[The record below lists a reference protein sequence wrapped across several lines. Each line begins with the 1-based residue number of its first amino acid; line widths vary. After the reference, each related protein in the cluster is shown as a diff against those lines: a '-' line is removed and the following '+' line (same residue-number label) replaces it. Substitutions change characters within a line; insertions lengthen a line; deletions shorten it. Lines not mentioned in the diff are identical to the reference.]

1 MKRVAMG
8 LALALAASAY
18 AGHANTIN
26 KTGFVGVNKTQS
38 AQSLGHSKLVF
49 TALGD
54 YAFGNSM
61 FKADPEIGYGYAVEN
76 KYTNQR
82 ADVAQFNGISAY
94 VGLAIGLLDY
104 FDIGVTLPVFYD
116 KFNGNT
122 ACSPAEVDAGQ
133 CNGAPISGTNVGYV
147 GNVTASLKARAPIPA
162 DVPVDFAAFFRYSFK
177 TSKNTKQGIWVREPE
192 YFQKETGMAYPY
204 GSAKSVF
211 TVGAALTFD
220 LTKADI
226 MPLLV
231 HINGGYRLSM
241 DKAYLSFPF
250 ASAALEFYVL
260 DFLSF
265 FGEFYMDIQTEDFVW
280 NKKSDGAPIP
290 EKLDMKQV
298 TGGAVFHLPIGLDI
312 QLGASVYVGN
322 DNMVHFARVMHN
334 EENMQ
339 QAAAF
344 AGADPTGSA
353 FTSDGQLKTG
363 VATTKTRVNPQIAL
377 FGGLTWSGFLAPQDR
392 DGDGVADADD
402 RCPDDYGHR
411 LNGGCPMGNPDSD
424 EDGICDAW
432 VSEKGM
438 LDEFRNVCEGIDQC
452 PTEKGNNSNGCPSDD
467 PDPDKD
473 GVCDSWVSQKGQLDQ
488 FKEICEGIDQC
499 PAEAGTL
506 VNNGCPEDN
515 PDPDGD
521 GLCSPWVTD
530 KNKLDQYAGV
540 CKGYD
545 MCPGEAGAAGN
556 KGCPWDDP
564 DSDGDGICDEWVVQK
579 KLGYYF
585 EKAAEDESVA
595 KEWFI
600 SKACK
605 GLDKCPLE
613 HGVAANDGCPLP
625 DPDLDKDGVCDAWV
639 TERNMFNLFEGVC
652 AGLDRCPNEAGD
664 DGFGC
669 PKKKVEKLEG
679 ISFKSGSATVN
690 ANAKR
695 ILKGIAQKLKEDEAY
710 KDLKIVIQGHT
721 DNRGKAKKNL
731 KLSDRRAKAVMKQ
744 LTKFG
749 VAKNRIKAVGLGSTC
764 PVDDNSTADGREMN
778 RRIEMHFVTPE
789 NDGMKCESN
798 YVGD

>member
-26 KTGFVGVNKTQS
+26 KTGFAGVNKTQS

-49 TALGD
+49 TALADGT
-54 YAFGNSM
+54 FGNKM
-61 FKADPEIGYGYAVEN
+61 FQAENGIPYAISN
-76 KYTNQR
+76 PFTNQR
-82 ADVAQFNGISAY
+82 ADVGGYIGVSAY
-94 VGLAIGLLDY
+94 VGLSIGLWDY

-116 KFNGNT
+116 QFNGNT
-122 ACSPAEVDAGQ
+122 VCSVAEIEGGT
-133 CNGAPISGTNVGYV
+133 CNGVPFAGTKKGAV
-147 GNVTASLKARAPIPA
+147 GNLTASLKARAPLPSDI
-162 DVPVDFAAFFRYSFK
+162 PVDFAAFFRYSFT
-177 TSKNTKQGIWVREPE
+177 TSKETKQGIWIREPE
-192 YFQKETGMAYPY
+192 YISKENGFAFPY
-204 GSAKSVF
+204 GVKKSVM
-211 TVGAALTFD
+211 TVGGALTFD
-220 LTKADI
+220 FSKIDAI
-226 MPLLV
+226 PLLI
-231 HINGGYRLSM
+231 HANGGYRMTMGKYSGIEFGS
-241 DKAYLSFPF
+241 YPF
-250 ASAALEFYVL
+250 VSAALELYPL

-265 FGEFYMDIQTEDFVW
+265 FAEFYMDIQS
-280 NKKSDGAPIP
+280 NKFKNVAVNADGSPMLGVNGPIMLE
-290 EKLDMKQV
+290 EKLDMKQL

-312 QLGASVYVGN
+312 QIGASAYLGN
-322 DNMVHFARVMHN
+322 KNNYIHFIKVF
-334 EENMQ
+334 ENDES
-339 QAAAF
+339 
-344 AGADPTGSA
+344 GYS
-353 FTSDGQLKTG
+353 
-363 VATTKTRVNPQIAL
+363 VATKTRVNPEIAL
-377 FGGLTWSGFLAPQDR
+377 FGGLTWSGFLMPQDR
-392 DGDGVADADD
+392 DGDGVADSDD

-411 LNGGCPMGNPDSD
+411 LNAGCPMGSPDSD
-424 EDGICDAW
+424 EDGVCDSW

-452 PTEKGNNSNGCPSDD
+452 PNEKGNSTNGCPTDD

-473 GVCDSWVSQKGQLDQ
+473 GVCDSWVSQKGMQDQ

-530 KNKLDQYAGV
+530 KNKLDQYTGV

-564 DSDGDGICDEWVVQK
+564 DSDGDGVCDEWVVQK

-585 EKAAEDESVA
+585 EKAAEDEALA

-600 SKACK
+600 GKSCK

-613 HGVAANDGCPLP
+613 HGVPAYDGCPLP

-639 TERNMFNLFEGVC
+639 TEKNMFNLYEGVC
-652 AGLDRCPNEAGD
+652 AGLDRCPAEAGD

-669 PKKKVEKLEG
+669 PKKKAEKLEG
-679 ISFKSGSATVN
+679 LTFKSGKATISS
-690 ANAKR
+690 NAKR
-695 ILKGIAQKLKEDEAY
+695 LLKEVAKKLKEDDAY

-731 KLSDRRAKAVMKQ
+731 KLSQNRAKAVMKQ

-749 VAKNRIKAVGLGSTC
+749 VAKDRIKSIGLGSTC
-764 PVDDNSTADGREMN
+764 PVDDNSTAEGRENN

>member
-8 LALALAASAY
+8 LALAMAASAF

-54 YAFGNSM
+54 YTFGNDM
-61 FKADPEIGYGYAVEN
+61 FKPDGDFAYPLEYAPSKQKAE
-76 KYTNQR
+76 
-82 ADVAQFNGISAY
+82 VANFNGISAY

-116 KFNGNT
+116 QFNGNT
-122 ACSPAEVDAGQ
+122 VCSDVEVNSGA
-133 CNGAPISGTNVGYV
+133 CNGAPLNATKKGYI

-162 DVPVDFAAFFRYSFK
+162 DVPIDFAAFFRYSFK
-177 TSKNTKQGIWVREPE
+177 TSKNTKQGLWIREPE
-192 YFQKETGMAYPY
+192 YIAKETGFALAY
-204 GSAKSVF
+204 GTAKSVM

-220 LTKADI
+220 LSKIDV

-231 HINGGYRLSM
+231 HVNGGYRMSM

-280 NKKSDGAPIP
+280 NVAKYNLA

-322 DNMVHFARVMHN
+322 DNYVHFAKVLQN
-334 EENMQ
+334 EENI
-339 QAAAF
+339 
-344 AGADPTGSA
+344 SA
-353 FTSDGQLKTG
+353 MG
-363 VATTKTRVNPQIAL
+363 VTATKTRVNPQLAL

-392 DGDGVADADD
+392 DGDGVADSDD

-530 KNKLDQYAGV
+530 KNKLDQYTGV

-564 DSDGDGICDEWVVQK
+564 DSDGDGVCDEWVVQK

-585 EKAAEDESVA
+585 EKAAEDEALA

-600 SKACK
+600 SKSCK

-613 HGVAANDGCPLP
+613 HGVPSYDGCPLP

-639 TERNMFNLFEGVC
+639 TEKNMFNLYEGVC
-652 AGLDRCPNEAGD
+652 AGLDRCPAEAGD

-669 PKKKVEKLEG
+669 PKKKAEKLEG
-679 ISFKSGSATVN
+679 LTFKSGKATISS
-690 ANAKR
+690 NAKR
-695 ILKGIAQKLKEDEAY
+695 ILKDVAKKLKEDEAY

-731 KLSDRRAKAVMKQ
+731 KLSQNRAKAVMKQ

-749 VAKNRIKAVGLGSTC
+749 VAKNRIKSIGLGSTC
-764 PVDDNSTADGREMN
+764 PVDDNSTAEGRENN

>member
-8 LALALAASAY
+8 LALALAASSAF

-54 YAFGNSM
+54 YTFGNSM
-61 FKADPEIGYGYAVEN
+61 FKDDPSSQISHVFENEYAPLPQYPHQKAKAAN
-76 KYTNQR
+76 YS
-82 ADVAQFNGISAY
+82 GISAY

-116 KFNGNT
+116 QFNGNPL
-122 ACSPAEVDAGQ
+122 CGEPDCNPAAL
-133 CNGAPISGTNVGYV
+133 SGTKVGYI

-162 DVPVDFAAFFRYSFK
+162 DVPIDFAAFFRYSFK
-177 TSKNTKQGIWVREPE
+177 TSKNSKQGVWIREPE
-192 YFQKETGMAYPY
+192 YIQKETGVAFPY
-204 GSAKSVF
+204 GTAKSVM
-211 TVGAALTFD
+211 TIGAALTFD
-220 LTKADI
+220 LSKIDV

-231 HINGGYRLSM
+231 HINGGYRMSM

-250 ASAALEFYVL
+250 ASAALEFYAL

-265 FGEFYMDIQTEDFVW
+265 FGEFYMDIQTEDFTW
-280 NKKSDGAPIP
+280 NVAQYGRP

-322 DNMVHFARVMHN
+322 DNYVHFARVMEN
-334 EENMQ
+334 EENYL
-339 QAAAF
+339 
-344 AGADPTGSA
+344 TGIKA
-353 FTSDGQLKTG
+353 
-363 VATTKTRVNPQIAL
+363 TKTRVNPQIAL

-392 DGDGVADADD
+392 DGDGVADGDD

-424 EDGICDAW
+424 EDGVCDAW
-432 VSEKGM
+432 VSEKAM

-452 PTEKGNNSNGCPSDD
+452 PNEKGNSTNGCPTDD

-473 GVCDSWVSQKGQLDQ
+473 GVCDAWVSQKGQLDQ

-600 SKACK
+600 SKTCK

-652 AGLDRCPNEAGD
+652 AGMDRCPNEAGD

-731 KLSDRRAKAVMKQ
+731 KLSARRAKAVMKQ

-789 NDGMKCESN
+789 NDGTKCESN

>member
-8 LALALAASAY
+8 LAFALAVSAF
-18 AGHANTIN
+18 ADQHAQTIN

-49 TALGD
+49 NALGD
-54 YAFGNSM
+54 YAFGNKM
-61 FKADPEIGYGYAVEN
+61 FVPNKDVPLALENEATAPHQYSEVANYIGV
-76 KYTNQR
+76 
-82 ADVAQFNGISAY
+82 SAY
-94 VGLAIGLLDY
+94 VGFAIGLWDY
-104 FDIGVTLPVFYD
+104 FDLGVTLPVYYD
-116 KFNGNT
+116 QFNGN
-122 ACSPAEVDAGQ
+122 AVC
-133 CNGAPISGTNVGYV
+133 APGLSCHSEPLHGTKKGYV
-147 GNVTASLKARAPIPA
+147 GNLSANLKARAPIPS
-162 DVPVDFAAFFRYSFK
+162 DIPVDVAVFFRYTFN
-177 TSKNTKQGIWVREPE
+177 TSKETQQGIWVREPE
-192 YFQKETGMAYPY
+192 YIGTAPFNYATGQTGPTGIAYAY
-204 GSAKSVF
+204 GAKKGDMTIGGAITLDLSKIDVF
-211 TVGAALTFD
+211 
-220 LTKADI
+220 
-226 MPLLV
+226 PLLLHV
-231 HINGGYRLSM
+231 NGGYKMSM
-241 DKAYLSFPF
+241 GKFKGIKFENFPF
-250 ASAALEFYVL
+250 VSGALEVYPL
-260 DFLSF
+260 DFLSVF
-265 FGEFYMDIQTEDFVW
+265 AELYMNIQTKAFQW
-280 NKKSDGAPIP
+280 NVDAMGNPIDQ
-290 EKLDMKQV
+290 KLDMKQL
-298 TGGAVFHLPIGLDI
+298 TGGLVFHLPVGLDV
-312 QLGASVYVGN
+312 QLGGSFYVGSNKYINNVYVK
-322 DNMVHFARVMHN
+322 
-334 EENMQ
+334 ENQ
-339 QAAAF
+339 EN
-344 AGADPTGSA
+344 PY
-353 FTSDGQLKTG
+353 G
-363 VATTKTRVNPQIAL
+363 VKAYSLRINPQYAL
-377 FGGLTWSGFLAPQDR
+377 FGGLTWSGFLLPQDR
-392 DGDGVADADD
+392 DGDGVVDSED

-411 LNGGCPMGNPDSD
+411 LNSGCPMGNPDTD
-424 EDGICDAW
+424 EDGVCDAW
-432 VSEKGM
+432 VSEKGVAN
-438 LDEFRNVCEGIDQC
+438 DYSNICSCVDQC
-452 PTEKGNNSNGCPSDD
+452 PNEKGSSVNGCPTDD

-473 GVCDSWVSQKGQLDQ
+473 GVCESWVSQKGMQDQ
-488 FKEICEGIDQC
+488 FKDICSGIDQC

-506 VNNGCPEDN
+506 MNNGCPEDN

-600 SKACK
+600 SKTCK

-652 AGLDRCPNEAGD
+652 SGMDRCPAEAGD

-695 ILKGIAQKLKEDEAY
+695 ILKGVAQKLKEDEAY

-749 VAKNRIKAVGLGSTC
+749 VAKNRIKAIGLGSTC
-764 PVDDNSTADGREMN
+764 PVDDNNTADGREMN

-798 YVGD
+798 YVGE

>member
-8 LALALAASAY
+8 LAFAMAVSAFASQ
-18 AGHANTIN
+18 HAQTIN
-26 KTGFVGVNKTQS
+26 KTSFVGVNKTQS

-49 TALGD
+49 SALGD
-54 YAFGNSM
+54 YAFGNKM
-61 FKADPEIGYGYAVEN
+61 FQAMPEQDVHHALERVLPSGQIQKAEVASYIGVN
-76 KYTNQR
+76 
-82 ADVAQFNGISAY
+82 AY
-94 VGLAIGLLDY
+94 VGFAIGLLDY
-104 FDIGVTLPVFYD
+104 FDLGVTLPVYYD
-116 KFNGNT
+116 QFNGNT
-122 ACSPAEVDAGQ
+122 KCTEAEINSYVCDGNPLAG
-133 CNGAPISGTNVGYV
+133 TKKGYI
-147 GNVTASLKARAPIPA
+147 GNLTANLKARAPIPS
-162 DVPVDFAAFFRYSFK
+162 DIPVDVAAFARFSFK
-177 TSKNTKQGIWVREPE
+177 TAKETKQGLWIREPE
-192 YFQKETGMAYPY
+192 YISKQGVAFPWG
-204 GSAKSVF
+204 AKKSDL
-211 TVGAALTFD
+211 TVGGAITLD
-220 LTKADI
+220 LTKIDVL
-226 MPLLV
+226 PLLLHV
-231 HINGGYRLSM
+231 NGGYKMSM
-241 DKAYLSFPF
+241 GKASGLEFENFPF
-250 ASAALEFYVL
+250 ISAALEVYPL
-260 DFLSF
+260 DFLSVF
-265 FGEFYMDIQTEDFVW
+265 AEFYMDLQTKDFEW
-280 NKKSDGAPIP
+280 NRVNSVTGYLDPMGDLAIK

-298 TGGAVFHLPIGLDI
+298 TGGIVFHLPIGLDV
-312 QLGASVYVGN
+312 QLGGSVYVGN
-322 DNMVHFARVMHN
+322 DNYLHYAYVL
-334 EENMQ
+334 EN
-339 QAAAF
+339 
-344 AGADPTGSA
+344 DENIT
-353 FTSDGQLKTG
+353 K
-363 VATTKTRVNPQIAL
+363 ATKIRVNPQYAL
-377 FGGLTWSGFLAPQDR
+377 FGGLTWSGFLLPQDR

-411 LNGGCPMGNPDSD
+411 LNSGCPMGNPDTD
-424 EDGICDAW
+424 EDGVCDSW

-438 LDEFRNVCEGIDQC
+438 LGEFRNVCEGIDQC
-452 PTEKGNNSNGCPSDD
+452 PNEKGSSTNGCPTDD
-467 PDPDKD
+467 PDADKD
-473 GVCDSWVSQKGQLDQ
+473 GVCDAWVSQKGMQDQ
-488 FKEICEGIDQC
+488 FKDICEGIDQC

-530 KNKLDQYAGV
+530 KNKLEQYTGV
-540 CKGYD
+540 CTGYD

-564 DSDGDGICDEWVVQK
+564 DSDGDGVCDEWVVQK

-585 EKAAEDESVA
+585 EKAAEDEAVA

-600 SKACK
+600 SKTCK

-613 HGVAANDGCPLP
+613 HGAAANDGCPLP

-639 TERNMFNLFEGVC
+639 TEKNMFNLFEGVC
-652 AGLDRCPNEAGD
+652 SGMDRCPAEAGD

-749 VAKNRIKAVGLGSTC
+749 VAKNRIKAVGLGSSC

>member
-8 LALALAASAY
+8 LAFALAVSAF
-18 AGHANTIN
+18 ADQHAQTIN

-49 TALGD
+49 NALGD
-54 YAFGNSM
+54 YAFGNKM
-61 FKADPEIGYGYAVEN
+61 FQSGALTPNGVPYAMEN
-76 KYTNQR
+76 QLTNQY
-82 ADVAQFNGISAY
+82 AEVANYIGISAY
-94 VGLAIGLLDY
+94 VGFAIGLLDY
-104 FDIGVTLPVFYD
+104 FDIGVTLPVYYD
-116 KFNGNT
+116 QFNGN
-122 ACSPAEVDAGQ
+122 AVCGAPS
-133 CNGAPISGTNVGYV
+133 CNGAPLSATKVGYV
-147 GNVTASLKARAPIPA
+147 GNLSANLKARAPIPA
-162 DVPVDFAAFFRYSFK
+162 DIPVDVAVFFKYTFN
-177 TSKNTKQGIWVREPE
+177 TSKETKQGIWIREPE
-192 YFQKETGMAYPY
+192 YISKQGIAYSY
-204 GSAKSVF
+204 GAKKGDMTIGGAITLDLSKIDVF
-211 TVGAALTFD
+211 
-220 LTKADI
+220 
-226 MPLLV
+226 PLLLHV
-231 HINGGYRLSM
+231 NGGYKMSM
-241 DKAYLSFPF
+241 GKFRGLEFDSFPF
-250 ASAALEFYVL
+250 ISTALEVYPL

-265 FGEFYMDIQTEDFVW
+265 FAEFYMNLLKDYQFYTFT
-280 NKKSDGAPIP
+280 DGLGNPIKQ
-290 EKLDMKQV
+290 KLDSKQI
-298 TGGAVFHLPIGLDI
+298 TGGLVFHLPIGLDI
-312 QLGASVYVGN
+312 QLGGSVYVGN
-322 DNMVHFARVMHN
+322 KDKYLTQVYVKQNQ
-334 EENMQ
+334 EN
-339 QAAAF
+339 
-344 AGADPTGSA
+344 P
-353 FTSDGQLKTG
+353 LG
-363 VATTKTRVNPQIAL
+363 VLASKIRINPQYSV
-377 FGGLTWSGFLAPQDR
+377 FGGLTWSGFLLPQDR
-392 DGDGVADADD
+392 DGDGVSDADD
-402 RCPDDYGHR
+402 RCPDDFGHR
-411 LNGGCPMGNPDSD
+411 LNAGCPLGNPDTD
-424 EDGICDAW
+424 EDGVCDAW
-432 VSEKGM
+432 VSEKGVSN
-438 LDEFRNVCEGIDQC
+438 DFSNICSGIDQC
-452 PTEKGNNSNGCPSDD
+452 PNEKGNSTNGCPTDD

-473 GVCDSWVSQKGQLDQ
+473 GVCESWVSQKGQQDQ
-488 FKEICEGIDQC
+488 FKDICTGIDQC

-506 VNNGCPEDN
+506 MNNGCPEDN

-600 SKACK
+600 SKTCK

-652 AGLDRCPNEAGD
+652 SGMDRCPAEAGD

-695 ILKGIAQKLKEDEAY
+695 ILKGVAQKLKEDEAY

-749 VAKNRIKAVGLGSTC
+749 VAKNRIKAIGLGSTC
-764 PVDDNSTADGREMN
+764 PVDDNNTADGREMN

-798 YVGD
+798 YVGE

>member
-8 LALALAASAY
+8 LAFALAVSAF
-18 AGHANTIN
+18 ADQHAQTIN

-49 TALGD
+49 NALGD
-54 YAFGNSM
+54 FAFGNNM
-61 FKADPEIGYGYAVEN
+61 FRPKDEAKAYPYALEN
-76 KYTNQR
+76 EYANQKSE
-82 ADVAQFNGISAY
+82 VANYIGISAY
-94 VGLAIGLLDY
+94 VGFAIGL
-104 FDIGVTLPVFYD
+104 FDIIDLGVTLPVYYD
-116 KFNGNT
+116 QFNGN
-122 ACSPAEVDAGQ
+122 ALCGAPE
-133 CNGAPISGTNVGYV
+133 CNGDPLSGTKKGYV
-147 GNVTASLKARAPIPA
+147 GNLAANLKVRAPIPS
-162 DVPVDFAAFFRYSFK
+162 DIPVDVAVFFRYTFN
-177 TSKNTKQGIWVREPE
+177 TSKENQQGIWVREPE
-192 YFQKETGMAYPY
+192 YIGTAPFNYINGQQAPMGVAYAY
-204 GSAKSVF
+204 GAKKGDMTIGGAITLDLSKIDVF
-211 TVGAALTFD
+211 
-220 LTKADI
+220 
-226 MPLLV
+226 PLLV
-231 HINGGYRLSM
+231 HLNGGYKMSM
-241 DKAYLSFPF
+241 GKYQGIKFENFPF
-250 ASAALEFYVL
+250 FSGALEVYPL
-260 DFLSF
+260 DFLSVF
-265 FGEFYMDIQTEDFVW
+265 AELYMNIQTKAFQW
-280 NKKSDGAPIP
+280 NRDAMGNPVDQ
-290 EKLDMKQV
+290 KLDMKQL
-298 TGGAVFHLPIGLDI
+298 TAGLVFHLPVGLDI
-312 QLGASVYVGN
+312 QLGGSFYVGN
-322 DNMVHFARVMHN
+322 DNYLNFVHVKQNQEQPFGVNA
-334 EENMQ
+334 
-339 QAAAF
+339 
-344 AGADPTGSA
+344 S
-353 FTSDGQLKTG
+353 QL
-363 VATTKTRVNPQIAL
+363 RINPQYAL
-377 FGGLTWSGFLAPQDR
+377 FGGLTWSGFLLPQDR
-392 DGDGVADADD
+392 DGDGVPDADD
-402 RCPDDYGHR
+402 RCPDDFGHR
-411 LNGGCPMGNPDSD
+411 LNSGCPMGNPDTD
-424 EDGICDAW
+424 EDGVCDAW
-432 VSEKGM
+432 VSEKGVAN
-438 LDEFRNVCEGIDQC
+438 DYSNICSGVDQC
-452 PTEKGNNSNGCPSDD
+452 PNEKGSSSNGCPTDD

-473 GVCDSWVSQKGQLDQ
+473 GVCESWVSQKGMQDQ
-488 FKEICEGIDQC
+488 FKDICSGIDQC

-506 VNNGCPEDN
+506 MNNGCPEDN

-564 DSDGDGICDEWVVQK
+564 DSDGDGVCDEWVVQK

-600 SKACK
+600 SKTCK

-613 HGVAANDGCPLP
+613 HGVPANDGCPLP

-652 AGLDRCPNEAGD
+652 SGMDRCPAEAGD

-695 ILKGIAQKLKEDEAY
+695 ILKGVAQKLKEDEAY

-749 VAKNRIKAVGLGSTC
+749 VAKNRIKAIGLGSTC
-764 PVDDNSTADGREMN
+764 PVDDNNTADGREMN

-798 YVGD
+798 YVGE

>member
-8 LALALAASAY
+8 LALALAASTAF

-26 KTGFVGVNKTQS
+26 KTGFAGVNKTQS

-54 YAFGNSM
+54 FAFGNDM
-61 FKADPEIGYGYAVEN
+61 FKTGDATQPYAMNNSFTRQQAEVADYLGV
-76 KYTNQR
+76 
-82 ADVAQFNGISAY
+82 SAY

-104 FDIGVTLPVFYD
+104 FDIGVTMPVYYD
-116 KFNGNT
+116 RFKGKTTCRENPDTHALETAQGTPCDGADLYGANTGYIGNL
-122 ACSPAEVDAGQ
+122 
-133 CNGAPISGTNVGYV
+133 
-147 GNVTASLKARAPIPA
+147 TASIKARAPIPA
-162 DVPVDFAAFFRYSFK
+162 DVPIDFAAFFRYSFH
-177 TSKNTKQGIWVREPE
+177 TAKNTKQGVWIREPE
-192 YFQKETGMAYPY
+192 FIMKDLGYAFPF
-204 GSAKSVF
+204 GSEKSVM
-211 TVGAALTFD
+211 TVGGALTFD
-220 LTKADI
+220 LSKVDV

-231 HINGGYRLSM
+231 HVNGGYRMSM
-241 DKAYLSFPF
+241 DKAFLSFPF
-250 ASAALEFYVL
+250 VSAALEFYVL

-265 FGEFYMDIQTEDFVW
+265 FGEFYMDLQTDDFVW
-280 NKKSDGAPIP
+280 NYLKYQDESGKQ
-290 EKLDMKQV
+290 KLDMKQI
-298 TGGAVFHLPIGLDI
+298 TGAAVFHLPVGLDLQI
-312 QLGASVYVGN
+312 GASFYMGN
-322 DNMVHFARVMHN
+322 DNYINYVNVL
-334 EENMQ
+334 EKE
-339 QAAAF
+339 
-344 AGADPTGSA
+344 ADDGSIQ
-353 FTSDGQLKTG
+353 FTT
-363 VATTKTRVNPQIAL
+363 ATKTRVNPSVAL
-377 FGGLTWSGFLAPQDR
+377 FGGLTWSGFLMPQDR
-392 DGDGVADADD
+392 DGDGVADGDD

-411 LNGGCPMGNPDSD
+411 LNSGCPMGNPDSD
-424 EDGICDAW
+424 EDGVCDAW

-452 PTEKGNNSNGCPSDD
+452 PNEKGNSTNGCPTDD

-600 SKACK
+600 SKTCK

-652 AGLDRCPNEAGD
+652 AGMDRCPNEAGD

-749 VAKNRIKAVGLGSTC
+749 VAKNRIKAIGLGSTC

>member
-1 MKRVAMG
+1 MG
-8 LALALAASAY
+8 LAFALAVSAF
-18 AGHANTIN
+18 ADQHAQTIN

-49 TALGD
+49 NALGD
-54 YAFGNSM
+54 YAFGNKM
-61 FKADPEIGYGYAVEN
+61 FQSGALAPTGVPYAMEN
-76 KYTNQR
+76 QLTNQY
-82 ADVAQFNGISAY
+82 AEVANYIGISAY
-94 VGLAIGLLDY
+94 VGFAIGLLDY
-104 FDIGVTLPVFYD
+104 FDIGVTLPVYYD
-116 KFNGNT
+116 QFNGN
-122 ACSPAEVDAGQ
+122 AVCGAPS
-133 CNGAPISGTNVGYV
+133 CNGAPLSATKVGYV
-147 GNVTASLKARAPIPA
+147 GNLSANLKARAPIPA
-162 DVPVDFAAFFRYSFK
+162 DIPVDVAVFFKYTFN
-177 TSKNTKQGIWVREPE
+177 TSKETKQGIWIREPE
-192 YFQKETGMAYPY
+192 YISKQGIAYSY
-204 GSAKSVF
+204 GAKKGDMTIGGAITLDLSKIDVF
-211 TVGAALTFD
+211 
-220 LTKADI
+220 
-226 MPLLV
+226 PLLLHV
-231 HINGGYRLSM
+231 NGGYKMSM
-241 DKAYLSFPF
+241 GKFRGLEFDSFPF
-250 ASAALEFYVL
+250 ISTALEVYPL
-260 DFLSF
+260 DFLSVF
-265 FGEFYMDIQTEDFVW
+265 AEFYMNLLKDYQFYTFT
-280 NKKSDGAPIP
+280 DGLGNPIKQ
-290 EKLDMKQV
+290 KLDSKQI
-298 TGGAVFHLPIGLDI
+298 TGGLVFHLPVGLDI
-312 QLGASVYVGN
+312 QLGGSVYVGN
-322 DNMVHFARVMHN
+322 KDKYLTQVYVKQNQ
-334 EENMQ
+334 ENP
-339 QAAAF
+339 F
-344 AGADPTGSA
+344 
-353 FTSDGQLKTG
+353 G
-363 VATTKTRVNPQIAL
+363 VLASKIRINPQYSV
-377 FGGLTWSGFLAPQDR
+377 FGGLTWSGFLLPQDR
-392 DGDGVADADD
+392 DGDGVSDADD
-402 RCPDDYGHR
+402 RCPDDFGHR
-411 LNGGCPMGNPDSD
+411 LNAGCPLGNPDTD
-424 EDGICDAW
+424 EDGVCDAW
-432 VSEKGM
+432 VSEKGVSN
-438 LDEFRNVCEGIDQC
+438 DFSNICSGVDQC
-452 PTEKGNNSNGCPSDD
+452 PNEKGNSTNGCPTDD

-473 GVCDSWVSQKGQLDQ
+473 GVCESWVSQKGQQDQ
-488 FKEICEGIDQC
+488 FKDICTGIDQC

-506 VNNGCPEDN
+506 MNNGCPEDN

-600 SKACK
+600 SKTCK

-625 DPDLDKDGVCDAWV
+625 DPDLDKDGVCDSWV

-652 AGLDRCPNEAGD
+652 SGMDRCPAEAGD

-695 ILKGIAQKLKEDEAY
+695 ILKGVAQKLKEDEAY

-764 PVDDNSTADGREMN
+764 PVDDNNTADGREMN

-798 YVGD
+798 YVGE

>member
-8 LALALAASAY
+8 LALAMAASAF

-54 YAFGNSM
+54 YTFGNDM
-61 FKADPEIGYGYAVEN
+61 FKPDPENGYN
-76 KYTNQR
+76 FPLQNITTNQK
-82 ADVAQFNGISAY
+82 AEVANYNGISAY

-116 KFNGNT
+116 QFNGNSV
-122 ACSPAEVDAGQ
+122 CGDDPNCNPAPLA
-133 CNGAPISGTNVGYV
+133 ATKKGYI

-162 DVPVDFAAFFRYSFK
+162 DVPIDFAAFFRYSFK
-177 TSKNTKQGIWVREPE
+177 TSKNTKQGLWIREPE
-192 YFQKETGMAYPY
+192 YIMKELGYALPY
-204 GSAKSVF
+204 GTAKSVM

-220 LTKADI
+220 LSKIDV

-231 HINGGYRLSM
+231 HVNGGYRMSM
-241 DKAYLSFPF
+241 DKAYMSFPF

-280 NKKSDGAPIP
+280 NRQADGSVIP

-322 DNMVHFARVMHN
+322 DNYVHFAQVLQN
-334 EENMQ
+334 EEN
-339 QAAAF
+339 
-344 AGADPTGSA
+344 TW
-353 FTSDGQLKTG
+353 G
-363 VATTKTRVNPQIAL
+363 VTATKTRVNPQLAL
-377 FGGLTWSGFLAPQDR
+377 FGGLTWSGFLSPQDR

-473 GVCDSWVSQKGQLDQ
+473 GVCDAWVSQKGQLDQ

-530 KNKLDQYAGV
+530 KNKLDQYTGV

-564 DSDGDGICDEWVVQK
+564 DSDGDGVCDEWVVQK

-585 EKAAEDESVA
+585 EKAAEDEALA

-600 SKACK
+600 SKSCK

-613 HGVAANDGCPLP
+613 HGVPSYDGCPLP

-639 TERNMFNLFEGVC
+639 TEKNMFNLYEGVC
-652 AGLDRCPNEAGD
+652 AGLDRCPAEAGD

-669 PKKKVEKLEG
+669 PKKKAEKLEG
-679 ISFKSGSATVN
+679 LTFKSGKATISS
-690 ANAKR
+690 NAKR
-695 ILKGIAQKLKEDEAY
+695 ILKDVAKKLKEDEAY

-731 KLSDRRAKAVMKQ
+731 KLSQNRAKAVMKQ

-749 VAKNRIKAVGLGSTC
+749 VAKDRIKSIGLGSTC
-764 PVDDNSTADGREMN
+764 PVDDNSTAEGRENN

>member
-8 LALALAASAY
+8 LAFALAVSAF
-18 AGHANTIN
+18 ADQHAQTIN

-49 TALGD
+49 NALGD
-54 YAFGNSM
+54 YAFGNKM
-61 FKADPEIGYGYAVEN
+61 FQSGALTPNGVPYALEN
-76 KYTNQR
+76 QFTNQY
-82 ADVAQFNGISAY
+82 AEVANYIGVSAY
-94 VGLAIGLLDY
+94 VGFAIGLLDY
-104 FDIGVTLPVFYD
+104 FDIGVTLPVYYD
-116 KFNGNT
+116 QFNGN
-122 ACSPAEVDAGQ
+122 ARCGAPG
-133 CNGAPISGTNVGYV
+133 CNGAPLSGPKVGYV
-147 GNVTASLKARAPIPA
+147 GNLSANLKARAPIPA
-162 DVPVDFAAFFRYSFK
+162 DIPVDVAVFFKYTFN
-177 TSKNTKQGIWVREPE
+177 TSKETKQGIWIREPE
-192 YFQKETGMAYPY
+192 YISKQGIAYSF
-204 GSAKSVF
+204 GAKKGDMTIGGAITLDLSKIDVF
-211 TVGAALTFD
+211 
-220 LTKADI
+220 
-226 MPLLV
+226 PLLLHV
-231 HINGGYRLSM
+231 NGGYKMSM
-241 DKAYLSFPF
+241 GKFRGLEFDSFPF
-250 ASAALEFYVL
+250 ISTALEVYPL
-260 DFLSF
+260 DFLSVF
-265 FGEFYMDIQTEDFVW
+265 AEFYMNLLKDYQFATYV
-280 NKKSDGAPIP
+280 DGLGNPIKQ
-290 EKLDMKQV
+290 KLDSKQI
-298 TGGAVFHLPIGLDI
+298 TGGLVFHLPVGLDI
-312 QLGASVYVGN
+312 QLGGSVYVGN
-322 DNMVHFARVMHN
+322 KDKYLTNVYVKQN
-334 EENMQ
+334 QEN
-339 QAAAF
+339 
-344 AGADPTGSA
+344 PI
-353 FTSDGQLKTG
+353 G
-363 VATTKTRVNPQIAL
+363 VLANKIRINPQYSV
-377 FGGLTWSGFLAPQDR
+377 FGGLTWSGFLLPQDR
-392 DGDGVADADD
+392 DGDGVSDADD
-402 RCPDDYGHR
+402 RCPDDFGHR
-411 LNGGCPMGNPDSD
+411 LNAGCPLGNPDTD
-424 EDGICDAW
+424 EDGVCDAW
-432 VSEKGM
+432 VSEKGVSS
-438 LDEFRNVCEGIDQC
+438 DFSNICSGIDQC
-452 PTEKGNNSNGCPSDD
+452 PNEKGNSTNGCPTDD

-473 GVCDSWVSQKGQLDQ
+473 GVCESWVSQKGQQDQ
-488 FKEICEGIDQC
+488 FKDICTGIDQC

-506 VNNGCPEDN
+506 MNNGCPEDN

-600 SKACK
+600 SKTCK

-613 HGVAANDGCPLP
+613 HGAAANDGCPLP

-639 TERNMFNLFEGVC
+639 TEKNMFNLFEGVC
-652 AGLDRCPNEAGD
+652 SGMDRCPAEAGD

-679 ISFKSGSATVN
+679 ISFKSGSATIN

-695 ILKGIAQKLKEDEAY
+695 ILKGVAQKLKEDEAY

-764 PVDDNSTADGREMN
+764 PVDDNSTAEGREMN

-798 YVGD
+798 YVGE

>member
-8 LALALAASAY
+8 LALALAVSAY
-18 AGHANTIN
+18 ADQHAKTIN

-49 TALGD
+49 NALGD
-54 YAFGNSM
+54 YAFGNKM
-61 FKADPEIGYGYAVEN
+61 FQPEAYYGYTLERTFDETQTPGAW
-76 KYTNQR
+76 KQR
-82 ADVAQFNGISAY
+82 ADVGNYNGVSAY
-94 VGLAIGLLDY
+94 VGFAIGLLDY
-104 FDIGVTLPVFYD
+104 FDLGVTLPVYYD
-116 KFNGNT
+116 QFKGPTMCGGEATCNT
-122 ACSPAEVDAGQ
+122 EDLY
-133 CNGAPISGTNVGYV
+133 GTKKGYV
-147 GNVTASLKARAPIPA
+147 GNLTANLKMRAPIPS
-162 DVPVDFAAFFRYSFK
+162 DIPVDFAAFFRYSFA
-177 TSKNTKQGIWVREPE
+177 TSKKTEQGLWIREPE
-192 YFQKETGMAYPY
+192 FIGNKGEVAGKAYPF
-204 GSAKSVF
+204 GANKSDF
-211 TVGAALTFD
+211 TAGAALTLD
-220 LTKADI
+220 LSKVDV
-226 MPLLV
+226 MPLLL

-241 DKAYLSFPF
+241 NKDYLSFPF
-250 ASAALEFYVL
+250 GSAAIEIYPL
-260 DFLSF
+260 DFLSLF
-265 FGEFYMDIQTEDFVW
+265 AEFYMDYQDKNFEMKTPAGQTLE
-280 NKKSDGAPIP
+280 

-298 TGGAVFHLPIGLDI
+298 TGGLVFHLPVGLDI
-312 QLGASVYVGN
+312 QLGGSMYVGN
-322 DNMVHFARVMHN
+322 DNYIHFV
-334 EENMQ
+334 EVLENQ
-339 QAAAF
+339 DKA
-344 AGADPTGSA
+344 
-353 FTSDGQLKTG
+353 KT
-363 VATTKTRVNPQIAL
+363 VATKIRVNPQYAL
-377 FGGLTWSGFLAPQDR
+377 FGGLTWSGFLLPQDR
-392 DGDGVADADD
+392 DGDGVSDADD

-411 LNGGCPMGNPDSD
+411 LNAGCPMGNPDSD
-424 EDGICDAW
+424 EDGVCDAW

-452 PTEKGNNSNGCPSDD
+452 PNEKGNSTNGCPTDD

-600 SKACK
+600 SKTCK

-764 PVDDNSTADGREMN
+764 PVDDNSTAEGREMN

>member
-8 LALALAASAY
+8 LAFALAVSAF
-18 AGHANTIN
+18 ADQHAQTIN

-49 TALGD
+49 NALGD
-54 YAFGNSM
+54 YAFGNKM
-61 FKADPEIGYGYAVEN
+61 FQSGALTPNGVPYALEN
-76 KYTNQR
+76 QFTNQY
-82 ADVAQFNGISAY
+82 AEVANYIGVSAY
-94 VGLAIGLLDY
+94 VGFAIGLLDY
-104 FDIGVTLPVFYD
+104 FDIGVTLPVYYD
-116 KFNGNT
+116 QFNGN
-122 ACSPAEVDAGQ
+122 AVCGEPA
-133 CNGAPISGTNVGYV
+133 CNGAALSDTKKGYV
-147 GNVTASLKARAPIPA
+147 GNLSANLKARAPIPA
-162 DVPVDFAAFFRYSFK
+162 DVPVDVAVFFRYTFN
-177 TSKNTKQGIWVREPE
+177 TSKDTKQGIWIREPE
-192 YFQKETGMAYPY
+192 YISKVGVAYSY
-204 GSAKSVF
+204 GAKKGDMTIGGAITLDLSKIDVF
-211 TVGAALTFD
+211 
-220 LTKADI
+220 
-226 MPLLV
+226 PLLLHV
-231 HINGGYRLSM
+231 NGGYKMSM
-241 DKAYLSFPF
+241 GKFKGLEFDSFPF
-250 ASAALEFYVL
+250 ISTALEVYPL
-260 DFLSF
+260 DFLSVF
-265 FGEFYMDIQTEDFVW
+265 AEFYMNLLKDYEFPTFTDPL
-280 NKKSDGAPIP
+280 GTPIKQ
-290 EKLDMKQV
+290 KLDSKQI
-298 TGGAVFHLPIGLDI
+298 TGGLVFHLPIGLDV
-312 QLGASVYVGN
+312 QLGGSVYVGN
-322 DNMVHFARVMHN
+322 KDKYLTNVYVKQN
-334 EENMQ
+334 QEN
-339 QAAAF
+339 
-344 AGADPTGSA
+344 P
-353 FTSDGQLKTG
+353 LG
-363 VATTKTRVNPQIAL
+363 VLASRIRINPQYAL
-377 FGGLTWSGFLAPQDR
+377 FGGLTWSGFLLPQDR
-392 DGDGVADADD
+392 DGDGVSDADD
-402 RCPDDYGHR
+402 RCPDDFGHR
-411 LNGGCPMGNPDSD
+411 LNAGCPLGNPDTD
-424 EDGICDAW
+424 EDGVCDAW
-432 VSEKGM
+432 VSEKGVSN
-438 LDEFRNVCEGIDQC
+438 DYSNICSGVDQC
-452 PTEKGNNSNGCPSDD
+452 PNEKGSSTNGCPTDD

-473 GVCDSWVSQKGQLDQ
+473 GVCESWVSQKGMQDQ
-488 FKEICEGIDQC
+488 FNDICSGIDQC

-506 VNNGCPEDN
+506 MNNGCPEDN

-564 DSDGDGICDEWVVQK
+564 DSDGDGVCDEWVVQK

-600 SKACK
+600 SKTCK

-639 TERNMFNLFEGVC
+639 TEKNMFNLYEGVC
-652 AGLDRCPNEAGD
+652 SGMDRCPAEAGD

-695 ILKGIAQKLKEDEAY
+695 ILKGVAQKLKEDEAY

-764 PVDDNSTADGREMN
+764 PVDDNSTAEGREMN

-798 YVGD
+798 YVGE

>member
-8 LALALAASAY
+8 LAFALAVSAF
-18 AGHANTIN
+18 ADQHAQTIN

-49 TALGD
+49 NALGD
-54 YAFGNSM
+54 YAFGNKM
-61 FKADPEIGYGYAVEN
+61 FQSGAVGVPLAPNGVDYALHNEFS
-76 KYTNQR
+76 NQY
-82 ADVAQFNGISAY
+82 AEVANYIGISAY
-94 VGLAIGLLDY
+94 VGFAIGLLDY
-104 FDIGVTLPVFYD
+104 FDIGVTLPVYYD
-116 KFNGNT
+116 QFNGN
-122 ACSPAEVDAGQ
+122 ARCGAPG
-133 CNGAPISGTNVGYV
+133 CNGAPLSGPKVGYV
-147 GNVTASLKARAPIPA
+147 GNLSANLKARAPIPA
-162 DVPVDFAAFFRYSFK
+162 DIPVDVAVFFKYTFN
-177 TSKNTKQGIWVREPE
+177 TSKETKQGIWIREPE
-192 YFQKETGMAYPY
+192 YISKQGIAYSF
-204 GSAKSVF
+204 GAKKGDMTIGGAITLDLSKIDVF
-211 TVGAALTFD
+211 
-220 LTKADI
+220 
-226 MPLLV
+226 PLLLHV
-231 HINGGYRLSM
+231 NGGYKMSM
-241 DKAYLSFPF
+241 GKFRGLEFDSFPF
-250 ASAALEFYVL
+250 ISTALEVYPL
-260 DFLSF
+260 DFLSVF
-265 FGEFYMDIQTEDFVW
+265 AEFYMNLLKDYQFATYV
-280 NKKSDGAPIP
+280 DGLGNPIKQ
-290 EKLDMKQV
+290 KLDSKQI
-298 TGGAVFHLPIGLDI
+298 TGGLVFHLPVGLDI
-312 QLGASVYVGN
+312 QLGGSVYVGN
-322 DNMVHFARVMHN
+322 KDKYLTNVYVKQN
-334 EENMQ
+334 QEN
-339 QAAAF
+339 
-344 AGADPTGSA
+344 PI
-353 FTSDGQLKTG
+353 G
-363 VATTKTRVNPQIAL
+363 VLANKIRINPQYSV
-377 FGGLTWSGFLAPQDR
+377 FGGLTWSGFLLPQDR
-392 DGDGVADADD
+392 DGDGVSDADD
-402 RCPDDYGHR
+402 RCPDDFGHR
-411 LNGGCPMGNPDSD
+411 LNAGCPLGNPDTD
-424 EDGICDAW
+424 EDGVCDAW
-432 VSEKGM
+432 VSEKGVSS
-438 LDEFRNVCEGIDQC
+438 DFSNICSGIDQC
-452 PTEKGNNSNGCPSDD
+452 PNEKGNSTNGCPTDD

-473 GVCDSWVSQKGQLDQ
+473 GVCESWVSQKGQQDQ
-488 FKEICEGIDQC
+488 FKDICTGIDQC

-506 VNNGCPEDN
+506 MNNGCPEDN

-564 DSDGDGICDEWVVQK
+564 DSDGDGVCDEWVVQK

-600 SKACK
+600 SKTCK

-639 TERNMFNLFEGVC
+639 TEKNMFNLFEGVC
-652 AGLDRCPNEAGD
+652 SGMDRCPAEAGD

-695 ILKGIAQKLKEDEAY
+695 ILKGVAQKLKEDEAY

-764 PVDDNSTADGREMN
+764 PVDDNNTAEGREMN

-798 YVGD
+798 YVGE

>member
-8 LALALAASAY
+8 LAFALAVSAF
-18 AGHANTIN
+18 ADQHAQTMN
-26 KTGFVGVNKTQS
+26 KTAFGGVNNTQS

-49 TALGD
+49 SALAD
-54 YAFGNSM
+54 YAFGNKM
-61 FKADPEIGYGYAVEN
+61 FQAMPERNIPYAAEN
-76 KYTNQR
+76 KATNQQ
-82 ADVAQFNGISAY
+82 AEIANYKGVSAY
-94 VGLAIGLLDY
+94 VGLAIGLWDVID
-104 FDIGVTLPVFYD
+104 FGASLPIY
-116 KFNGNT
+116 
-122 ACSPAEVDAGQ
+122 VDQ
-133 CNGAPISGTNVGYV
+133 FT
-147 GNVTASLKARAPIPA
+147 GNVMNAGDNVSAVFDGNKKGYIGNVNLNLKARIPLPS
-162 DVPVDFAAFFRYSFK
+162 DQPFDIAAFASYTFN
-177 TSKNTKQGIWVREPE
+177 TSKKTEQGLWIRKPE
-192 YFQKETGMAYPY
+192 YIGKNGIAYPY
-204 GSAKSVF
+204 GTNKSVF
-211 TVGAALTFD
+211 TIGGAITMD
-220 LTKADI
+220 LAKSDLPAF
-226 MPLLV
+226 LL
-231 HINGGYRLSM
+231 HLNGGYRYST
-241 DKAYLSFPF
+241 DKNYMSFPF
-250 ASAALEFYVL
+250 ASAAAEFYLL

-265 FGEFYMDIQTEDFVW
+265 FGEFYMDFQSKDFDW
-280 NKKSDGAPIP
+280 NLTKDAAGNETKIK

-298 TGGAVFHLPIGLDI
+298 TAGAVFHTPVGLDI
-312 QLGASVYVGN
+312 QLGASFYVGN
-322 DNMVHFARVMHN
+322 KNYIHYVDVL
-334 EENMQ
+334 Q
-339 QAAAF
+339 S
-344 AGADPTGSA
+344 GGYP
-353 FTSDGQLKTG
+353 DGVKL
-363 VATTKTRVNPQIAL
+363 TKTRINPDMTV
-377 FGGLTWSGFLAPQDR
+377 FGGLTWSGFLMPQDR
-392 DGDGVADADD
+392 DGDGVVDAED
-402 RCPDDYGHR
+402 RCPNDYGHR
-411 LNGGCPMGNPDSD
+411 LNQGCPMGNPDSD
-424 EDGICDAW
+424 EDGVCDSW

-452 PTEKGNNSNGCPSDD
+452 PNEKGNNTNGCPSDD
-467 PDPDKD
+467 PDADKD
-473 GVCDSWVSQKGQLDQ
+473 GVCDGWVSQKGQLDQ
-488 FKEICEGIDQC
+488 FKDICEGIDQC
-499 PAEAGTL
+499 PAQAGTL
-506 VNNGCPEDN
+506 MNNGCPEDN

-545 MCPGEAGAAGN
+545 MCPGEAGAAAN

-564 DSDGDGICDEWVVQK
+564 DSDGDGMCDEWVVQK

-600 SKACK
+600 SKTCK

-613 HGVAANDGCPLP
+613 HGPAANDGCALP

-652 AGLDRCPNEAGD
+652 AGLDRCPTEAGD

-695 ILKGIAQKLKEDEAY
+695 ILKGVAQKLKEDEAY
-710 KDLKIVIQGHT
+710 KELKIVIQGHT

-749 VAKNRIKAVGLGSTC
+749 VAKDRIKAIGLGSTC

-778 RRIEMHFVTPE
+778 RRIEMHFVTPD

>member
-8 LALALAASAY
+8 LALALAVSAY
-18 AGHANTIN
+18 ADQHAKTIN

-54 YAFGNSM
+54 YAFGNKM
-61 FKADPEIGYGYAVEN
+61 FQSEPGADINNPAYPYVLERTYDRTLN
-76 KYTNQR
+76 PTLPKQR
-82 ADVAQFNGISAY
+82 ADVGNYSGISAY
-94 VGLAIGLLDY
+94 VGFAIGLLDY

-116 KFNGNT
+116 QFKGPTQCGGADDCNPADLSGVKKGYIGNLT
-122 ACSPAEVDAGQ
+122 A
-133 CNGAPISGTNVGYV
+133 N
-147 GNVTASLKARAPIPA
+147 LKIHAPIPS
-162 DVPVDFAAFFRYSFK
+162 DVPVDFAAFFRYSFA
-177 TSKNTKQGIWVREPE
+177 TSKKTEQGLWIREPE
-192 YFQKETGMAYPY
+192 YIGNQGEVAGKAFPFGAN
-204 GSAKSVF
+204 KSDF
-211 TVGAALTFD
+211 TAGAALTFD
-220 LTKADI
+220 FSKADI
-226 MPLLV
+226 MPLII
-231 HINGGYRLSM
+231 HGNGGYRMSM
-241 DKAYLSFPF
+241 SKDYLSFPF
-250 ASAALEFYVL
+250 FSGAIELYPL
-260 DFLSF
+260 DFLSL
-265 FGEFYMDIQTEDFVW
+265 FGEFYMDYQNKDFNLRTPEGTEF
-280 NKKSDGAPIP
+280 KG
-290 EKLDMKQV
+290 KLDMKQV
-298 TGGAVFHLPIGLDI
+298 TAGLVFHLPVGLDI
-312 QLGASVYVGN
+312 QLGGSMYIGN
-322 DNMVHFARVMHN
+322 DNYINFIEVL
-334 EENMQ
+334 ENQ
-339 QAAAF
+339 
-344 AGADPTGSA
+344 DNI
-353 FTSDGQLKTG
+353 KT
-363 VATTKTRVNPQIAL
+363 VVTKTRVNPQYTL
-377 FGGLTWSGFLAPQDR
+377 FGGLTWSGFLLPQDR
-392 DGDGVADADD
+392 DGDGVSDADD

-411 LNGGCPMGNPDSD
+411 LNSGCPMGNPDSD

-452 PTEKGNNSNGCPSDD
+452 PNEKGNNSNGCPTDD

-473 GVCDSWVSQKGQLDQ
+473 GVCDTWVSQKGQLEQ
-488 FKEICEGIDQC
+488 FKDICEGIDQC

-564 DSDGDGICDEWVVQK
+564 DSDGDGVCDEWVVQK

-585 EKAAEDESVA
+585 EKAAEDEALA

-600 SKACK
+600 GKSCK

-613 HGVAANDGCPLP
+613 HGVPAYDGCPLP

-639 TERNMFNLFEGVC
+639 TEKNMFNLYEGVC
-652 AGLDRCPNEAGD
+652 AGLDRCPAEAGD

-669 PKKKVEKLEG
+669 PKKKAEKLEG
-679 ISFKSGSATVN
+679 LTFKSGKATIS

-695 ILKGIAQKLKEDEAY
+695 ILKDVAKKLKEDDAY

>member
-8 LALALAASAY
+8 LAFALAVSAF
-18 AGHANTIN
+18 ADQHAQTMNT
-26 KTGFVGVNKTQS
+26 TAFGGVNKTQS

-49 TALGD
+49 SALAN
-54 YAFGNSM
+54 YAFGNKM
-61 FKADPEIGYGYAVEN
+61 FQPMTDGVPEAQQVHYTLQRTADGKQSDVSGYKGV
-76 KYTNQR
+76 
-82 ADVAQFNGISAY
+82 SAY
-94 VGLAIGLLDY
+94 VGLAIGLWDY
-104 FDIGVTLPVFYD
+104 FDFGATLPVYLDQF
-116 KFNGNT
+116 KGNILGSNET
-122 ACSPAEVDAGQ
+122 LGG
-133 CNGAPISGTNVGYV
+133 NGAATKKAYI
-147 GNVTASLKARAPIPA
+147 GNVTLNLKARAPLPS
-162 DVPVDFAAFFRYSFK
+162 DQPVDVAAFGRFSLN
-177 TSKNTKQGIWVREPE
+177 TSKDKEQGLWVREPE
-192 YFQKETGMAYPY
+192 YIRKDGVAYAY
-204 GSAKSVF
+204 GSPKSVL
-211 TVGAALTFD
+211 TGGLAVTIDLAKVDLAALLFH
-220 LTKADI
+220 L
-226 MPLLV
+226 
-231 HINGGYRLSM
+231 NGGYRYSL
-241 DKAYLSFPF
+241 DKDYQSFPF
-250 ASAALEFYVL
+250 ASAAAEFYLL

-265 FGEFYMDIQTEDFVW
+265 FGEFYMDFQTKAYEWSATYGDLTYNF
-280 NKKSDGAPIP
+280 S

-298 TGGAVFHLPIGLDI
+298 TGGAVFHTPIGLDI
-312 QLGASVYVGN
+312 QLGASIYVGN
-322 DNMVHFARVMHN
+322 KNFVHNIQVLRGDEAYA
-334 EENMQ
+334 E
-339 QAAAF
+339 
-344 AGADPTGSA
+344 
-353 FTSDGQLKTG
+353 G
-363 VATTKTRVNPQIAL
+363 VRITKTRVNPEMTV
-377 FGGLTWSGFLAPQDR
+377 FGGLTWSGYLMPQDR
-392 DGDGVADADD
+392 DGDGVPDAED
-402 RCPDDYGHR
+402 RCPSDYGHR
-411 LNGGCPMGNPDSD
+411 LNAGCPMGSPDTD

-452 PTEKGNNSNGCPSDD
+452 PNEKGNSTNGCPTDD
-467 PDPDKD
+467 PDADKD
-473 GVCDSWVSQKGQLDQ
+473 GVCDGWVSQKGQLDQ
-488 FKEICEGIDQC
+488 FKDICEGIDQC
-499 PAEAGTL
+499 PAQAGTL
-506 VNNGCPEDN
+506 MNNGCPEDN

-545 MCPGEAGAAGN
+545 MCPGEAGAAAN

-564 DSDGDGICDEWVVQK
+564 DSDGDGMCDEWVVQK

-600 SKACK
+600 SKSCK

-613 HGVAANDGCPLP
+613 HGPAANDGCALP

-652 AGLDRCPNEAGD
+652 AGLDRCPAEAGD

-695 ILKGIAQKLKEDEAY
+695 ILKGIAQKLKEDDAY
-710 KDLKIVIQGHT
+710 KELKIVIQGHT

-749 VAKNRIKAVGLGSTC
+749 VAKDRIKAIGLGSTC

>member
-8 LALALAASAY
+8 LALALAASSAF

-54 YAFGNSM
+54 YTFGNSM
-61 FKADPEIGYGYAVEN
+61 FKADPENGFPYVMQNEYYAQKAE
-76 KYTNQR
+76 
-82 ADVAQFNGISAY
+82 VANYSGISAY

-116 KFNGNT
+116 QFNGNSV
-122 ACSPAEVDAGQ
+122 CGEEPG
-133 CNGAPISGTNVGYV
+133 CNGAPLAGTKVGYI

-162 DVPVDFAAFFRYSFK
+162 DVPIDFAAFFRYSFK
-177 TSKNTKQGIWVREPE
+177 TSKNSKQGIWIREPE
-192 YFQKETGMAYPY
+192 YIAKEVGMAFPY
-204 GSAKSVF
+204 GTAKSVM

-220 LTKADI
+220 LSKIDV

-231 HINGGYRLSM
+231 HVNGGYRMSM
-241 DKAYLSFPF
+241 DKAYMSFPF

-280 NKKSDGAPIP
+280 NRQTTDGAVIP

-322 DNMVHFARVMHN
+322 DNMVHFARVMEN
-334 EENMQ
+334 EEN
-339 QAAAF
+339 F
-344 AGADPTGSA
+344 LTGIKA
-353 FTSDGQLKTG
+353 
-363 VATTKTRVNPQIAL
+363 TKTRVNPQLAL

-424 EDGICDAW
+424 EDGVCDAW

-488 FKEICEGIDQC
+488 FKDICEGIDQC

-530 KNKLDQYAGV
+530 KNKLDQYTGV

-564 DSDGDGICDEWVVQK
+564 DSDGDGVCDEWVVQK

-585 EKAAEDESVA
+585 EKAAEDEALA

-600 SKACK
+600 GKSCK

-613 HGVAANDGCPLP
+613 HGVPAYDGCPLP

-639 TERNMFNLFEGVC
+639 TEKNMFNLYEGVC

>member
-8 LALALAASAY
+8 LALALAASSAF

-61 FKADPEIGYGYAVEN
+61 FKADPENGYHYAFANE
-76 KYTNQR
+76 YTNQK
-82 ADVAQFNGISAY
+82 AEAANYSGISAY

-116 KFNGNT
+116 QFNGN
-122 ACSPAEVDAGQ
+122 AVCGEAEGCNPAALAG
-133 CNGAPISGTNVGYV
+133 TKVGYI

-162 DVPVDFAAFFRYSFK
+162 DVPIDFAAFFRYSFK
-177 TSKNTKQGIWVREPE
+177 TSKNSKQGVWIREPE
-192 YFQKETGMAYPY
+192 YIAKEVGMAFPY
-204 GSAKSVF
+204 GTAKSVM

-220 LTKADI
+220 LSKIDV

-231 HINGGYRLSM
+231 HINGGYRMSM
-241 DKAYLSFPF
+241 DKAYMSFPF

-265 FGEFYMDIQTEDFVW
+265 FGEFYMDIQTEDFTW
-280 NKKSDGAPIP
+280 NVAQYGLT

-322 DNMVHFARVMHN
+322 DNYVHFARVMEN
-334 EENMQ
+334 EENYL
-339 QAAAF
+339 
-344 AGADPTGSA
+344 TGIKA
-353 FTSDGQLKTG
+353 
-363 VATTKTRVNPQIAL
+363 TKTRVNPQIAL

-392 DGDGVADADD
+392 DGDGVADSDD

-411 LNGGCPMGNPDSD
+411 LNAGCPMGNPDSD
-424 EDGICDAW
+424 EDGVCDAW
-432 VSEKGM
+432 VSEKAM

-452 PTEKGNNSNGCPSDD
+452 PNEKGNSTNGCPTDD

-585 EKAAEDESVA
+585 EKAAEDEALA

-600 SKACK
+600 SKTCK

-652 AGLDRCPNEAGD
+652 AGMDRCPNEAGD

-679 ISFKSGSATVN
+679 ISFKSGSATIN

-749 VAKNRIKAVGLGSTC
+749 VAKKRIKAVGLGSTC

>member
-8 LALALAASAY
+8 LALALAVSAF
-18 AGHANTIN
+18 ADQHAQTIN

-54 YAFGNSM
+54 YTFGNKM
-61 FKADPEIGYGYAVEN
+61 FQPMEGYPYAVEN
-76 KYTNQR
+76 PWANQK
-82 ADVAQFNGISAY
+82 AEVANYIGVSAY
-94 VGLAIGLLDY
+94 VGFAIGLLDY
-104 FDIGVTLPVFYD
+104 FDIGVTLPVYYD
-116 KFNGNT
+116 KFNGNPVCGEP
-122 ACSPAEVDAGQ
+122 ACNPAAL
-133 CNGAPISGTNVGYV
+133 AGTNKGYI
-147 GNVTASLKARAPIPA
+147 GNLTASLKARAPIPS
-162 DVPVDFAAFFRYSFK
+162 DIPVDFAAFVRYSFA
-177 TSKNTKQGIWVREPE
+177 TSKATKQGIWIREPD
-192 YFQKETGMAYPY
+192 YITKQGGAAYPF
-204 GSAKSVF
+204 GAKKSEL
-211 TVGAALTFD
+211 TAGAALTLD
-220 LTKADI
+220 LSKADVL
-226 MPLLV
+226 PLLI
-231 HINGGYRLSM
+231 HGNGGYRMSM
-241 DKAYLSFPF
+241 GKVNGAEFLPFPF
-250 ASAALEFYVL
+250 ASAAIELYPL
-260 DFLSF
+260 DFLSVF
-265 FGEFYMDIQTEDFVW
+265 AEFYMDIQTKKFV
-280 NKKSDGAPIP
+280 NYLADGTPFE
-290 EKLDMKQV
+290 EKLDMKQL
-298 TGGAVFHLPIGLDI
+298 TGGLVFHLPVGLDI
-312 QLGASVYVGN
+312 QLGGSFYIGN
-322 DNMVHFARVMHN
+322 KGNYIHFIKVLEN
-334 EENMQ
+334 EETPYMV
-339 QAAAF
+339 
-344 AGADPTGSA
+344 S
-353 FTSDGQLKTG
+353 
-363 VATTKTRVNPQIAL
+363 TKTRVNPEIAL
-377 FGGLTWSGFLAPQDR
+377 FGGLTWSGFLLPQDR

-411 LNGGCPMGNPDSD
+411 LNAGCPLGNPDND
-424 EDGICDAW
+424 EDGVCDAW
-432 VSEKGM
+432 VSEKG
-438 LDEFRNVCEGIDQC
+438 LADEFRNVCEGVDQC
-452 PTEKGNNSNGCPSDD
+452 PSEKGNSTNGCPTDD
-467 PDPDKD
+467 PDADKD
-473 GVCDSWVSQKGQLDQ
+473 GVCDAWVSQKGMQDQ
-488 FKEICEGIDQC
+488 FKDICEGIDQC
-499 PAEAGTL
+499 PAEAGTI

-600 SKACK
+600 SKTCK

-613 HGVAANDGCPLP
+613 HGAAANDGCPLP

-639 TERNMFNLFEGVC
+639 TEKNMFNLFEGVC
-652 AGLDRCPNEAGD
+652 AGLDRCPAEAGD

-679 ISFKSGSATVN
+679 LTFKSGKATISS
-690 ANAKR
+690 NAKR
-695 ILKGIAQKLKEDEAY
+695 ILKGVAQKLNEDEAY
-710 KDLKIVIQGHT
+710 KELKIVIQGHT

-731 KLSDRRAKAVMKQ
+731 KLSENRAKAVMKQ

-749 VAKNRIKAVGLGSTC
+749 VAKDRIKSIGLGSTC
-764 PVDDNSTADGREMN
+764 PVDDNSTAEGRENN
-778 RRIEMHFVTPE
+778 RRIEMHFVTPD

>member
-8 LALALAASAY
+8 LAFALAVSAF
-18 AGHANTIN
+18 AEQHAQTIN

-54 YAFGNSM
+54 YAFGNKM
-61 FKADPEIGYGYAVEN
+61 FQPDLESQPPIGYAVKN
-76 KYTNQR
+76 GDN
-82 ADVAQFNGISAY
+82 AFNVNGYMGFSAY
-94 VGLAIGLLDY
+94 VGLAFGL
-104 FDIGVTLPVFYD
+104 FDIVDLGVTLPVYYD
-116 KFNGNT
+116 QFKSSTDPNYAPKRGYIGNIT
-122 ACSPAEVDAGQ
+122 A
-133 CNGAPISGTNVGYV
+133 N
-147 GNVTASLKARAPIPA
+147 LKARIPLPS
-162 DVPVDFAAFFRYSFK
+162 DIPVDIAAFFRYSFNTAK
-177 TSKNTKQGIWVREPE
+177 STKQGLWIREPD
-192 YFQKETGMAYPY
+192 FIGKNGNAYAY
-204 GSAKSVF
+204 GANKSDL
-211 TVGAALTFD
+211 TAGGALTLD
-220 LTKADI
+220 LSKVDLAAF
-226 MPLLV
+226 LLHV
-231 HINGGYRLSM
+231 NGGYRMPMGKVNGEEFLP
-241 DKAYLSFPF
+241 FPF
-250 ASAALEFYVL
+250 VSAAAEFYL
-260 DFLSF
+260 MDFLSF
-265 FGEFYMDIQTEDFVW
+265 FGEFYMDLQTKKFDW
-280 NKKSDGAPIP
+280 NKKADGTAF
-290 EKLDMKQV
+290 EESLDMKQL

-312 QLGASVYVGN
+312 QMGASVYMGN
-322 DNMVHFARVMHN
+322 KNYVHMAKVLQD
-334 EENMQ
+334 EEN
-339 QAAAF
+339 
-344 AGADPTGSA
+344 PTGV
-353 FTSDGQLKTG
+353 T
-363 VATTKTRVNPQIAL
+363 VTKIRVNPDIAV
-377 FGGLTWSGFLAPQDR
+377 FGGLTWSGFLMPQDR
-392 DGDGVADADD
+392 DGDGVVDSED

-411 LNGGCPMGNPDSD
+411 LNSGCPMGNPDSD
-424 EDGICDAW
+424 EDGVCDAW
-432 VSEKGM
+432 VSEKGV
-438 LDEFRNVCEGIDQC
+438 LGEFSNICSGIDQC
-452 PTEKGNNSNGCPSDD
+452 PNEKGNSTNGCPTDD
-467 PDPDKD
+467 PDADKD
-473 GVCDSWVSQKGQLDQ
+473 GVCDSWVSQKGMQDQ
-488 FKEICEGIDQC
+488 FKDICEGIDQC

-506 VNNGCPEDN
+506 MNNGCPEDN
-515 PDPDGD
+515 PDPDSD

-600 SKACK
+600 SKTCK

-613 HGVAANDGCPLP
+613 HGPAANDGCPLP

-639 TERNMFNLFEGVC
+639 TEKNMFNLFEGVC
-652 AGLDRCPNEAGD
+652 AGMDRCPAEAGD

-710 KDLKIVIQGHT
+710 KELKIVIQGHT

-749 VAKNRIKAVGLGSTC
+749 VAKDRIKAIGLGSTC
-764 PVDDNSTADGREMN
+764 PVDDNATADGREMN
-778 RRIEMHFVTPE
+778 RRIEMHFVTPD